1 MNDDDCY
8 PKTIDEC
15 VSGIRGMAIANKI
28 SPRNLFDIWSA
39 GVSCAHILAPHRLG
53 KARRMTLAEVAAR
66 SAPTPAPVD
75 VSEQKIMD
83 E

>member
-28 SPRNLFDIWSA
+28 SPRDLFEIWSA
-39 GVSCAHILAPHRLG
+39 GVSCAHILAPQRLG
-53 KARRMTLAEVAAR
+53 KALRMTLAEMAR
-66 SAPTPAPVD
+66 SAAMPIPAV
-75 VSEQKIMD
+75 VAGQKIVD
-83 E
+83 G